1 MTTCLKVDIRQL
13 KALQKQIEH
22 LYQGELEQIS
32 VATLKEL
39 AARML
44 RQVSKRTPVATGTLR
59 RNWTV
64 GAVVKNGNSFE
75 IEVINSTDYAAY
87 VEYGHR
93 TANRRGWVP
102 GSFMMTV
109 SAQEL
114 ERDAPKIIERKLRSF
129 LAKELSKK

>member
-1 MTTCLKVDIRQL
+1 MTTCLKVDLRQL
-13 KALQKQIEH
+13 KALQKQIDR
-22 LYQGELEQIS
+22 LQKVDFVQFGEAA
-32 VATLKEL
+32 VKEL

-44 RQVSKRTPVATGTLR
+44 RKVKKRTRVVTGTLQ

-64 GAVVKNGNSFE
+64 GAVVKNGNTFE
-75 IEVINSTDYAAY
+75 IELVNSTEYAAF

-93 TANRRGWVP
+93 TRNHRGWVP

-114 ERDAPKIIERKLRSF
+114 ERDAPKIIEKKLLQF
-129 LAKELSKK
+129 MAKELEGK